1 MYKRRKTERI
11 KTVSHLNFIWI
22 LLHLFHCN
30 LVWSIFHFMVSSKC
44 VKSYWSF
51 PSEVCIV
58 RLDTREALQFTRNV
72 VFMEMYTQNTDVKW
86 LILGWRWSDNVAG
99 ERMKAFSTC
108 QLWSSVK
115 SEVNPLTSNYVTLS
129 FTNYQLFHMRNL
141 SLHCYKTT
149 FLLQSVPHHIGLSRS
164 FTPKYA
170 YNTRKP

>member
-1 MYKRRKTERI
+1 MQYFSFYGVVKVCK
-11 KTVSHLNFIWI
+11 I
-22 LLHLFHCN
+22 LL
-30 LVWSIFHFMVSSKC
+30 IFSFRSLYSKARY
-44 VKSYWSF
+44 S
-51 PSEVCIV
+51 
-58 RLDTREALQFTRNV
+58 EALQFTRNV
-72 VFMEMYTQNTDVKW
+72 VFMEIYTQNTDVKW

-115 SEVNPLTSNYVTLS
+115 SEVNPLTSNDVTLS

-149 FLLQSVPHHIGLSRS
+149 FLLQSVTHHIGLARS